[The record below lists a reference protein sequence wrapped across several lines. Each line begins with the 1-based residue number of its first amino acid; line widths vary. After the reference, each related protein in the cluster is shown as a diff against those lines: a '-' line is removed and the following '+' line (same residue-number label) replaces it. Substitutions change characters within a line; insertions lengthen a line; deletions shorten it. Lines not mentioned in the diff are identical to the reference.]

1 MIQVNLDDGNTRVV
15 DARESETI
23 TLPLRKQALAG
34 LGTPPPGAA
43 PRPSGAAEA
52 PAAEALAPA
61 PAPAYYAPPPGP
73 GPAGGGGGGGG
84 GGGDALVRTTTG
96 APATL
101 GRPAGTRMR
110 PRGAP
115 APVHFRPQ
123 NPHVF
128 LLSNCCCVHPY
139 AWISSSSIHSEI
151 GDGLFWS
158 DNTTGRTSCPAQ
170 ATVEGV
176 QYIAKQLSD
185 DQVQR
190 DPDPAW
196 GQFEQ
201 AKLHTYHVNPTNP
214 LQGQWRVSQRT
225 VTVCIQQ
232 KQFNEGSLRNVFKMR
247 QRDASTGMWKQMVAK
262 NFKESLI
269 GVSGVTDVSQWH
281 YREVESQIVSKHFAD
296 EFNARDPPKKCDFIV
311 PYCIEMC
318 QRPGNPLYN
327 VEVLFDSDLY
337 EKHNTNAGG
346 VTSDRLTPQAY
357 SHFSFVHSGKR
368 LCVCD
373 IQGVLDMYTD
383 PQVHTGSGQG
393 FGQGNLGLDGIHR
406 FLGTHI
412 CNDVCRKVVRICFF
426 TSCRRRITIASAMHT
441 SNEKSSAGARF
452 WLAGGRSHL
461 NCHDRLRTTAETNYT
476 LGPSLRHHLF
486 QGLTQ
491 PRIIE
496 QEIDVQCPEG
506 ARPGELIDWH
516 AYGPDGACHD
526 WMVRSKAA
534 LEFHRLRIADCPLA
548 RTCQGQTAH

>member
-1 MIQVNLDDGNTRVV
+1 VAAAAAAAAMRWC
-15 DARESETI
+15 ARR
-23 TLPLRKQALAG
+23 LALQ
-34 LGTPPPGAA
+34 P
-43 PRPSGAAEA
+43 PSGGR
-52 PAAEALAPA
+52 L
-61 PAPAYYAPPPGP
+61 
-73 GPAGGGGGGGG
+73 GPACARAVLLHRCVPSPKTRTRFFFQN
-84 GGGDALVRTTTG
+84 DAAFIQKIGSAAAAFTQNMLTG
-96 APATL
+96 
-101 GRPAGTRMR
+101 
-110 PRGAP
+110 
-115 APVHFRPQ
+115 
-123 NPHVF
+123 
-128 LLSNCCCVHPY
+128 
-139 AWISSSSIHSEI
+139 W
-151 GDGLFWS
+151 FWS
-158 DNTTGRTSCPAQ
+158 NNTIGRATCPPQ
-170 ATVEGV
+170 ASVEGV

-185 DQVQR
+185 DQVNG
-190 DPDPAW
+190 DPAW
-196 GQFEQ
+196 AGCQFEQ

-232 KQFNEGSLRNVFKMR
+232 TQFNEGSLRNVFKMR

-262 NFKESLI
+262 NFKESLL

-327 VEVLFDSDLY
+327 VEVLFDGDLY

-412 CNDVCRKVVRICFF
+412 CNDVCRIVVRTCFF
-426 TSCRRRITIASAMHT
+426 TSCRR
-441 SNEKSSAGARF
+441 
-452 WLAGGRSHL
+452 
-461 NCHDRLRTTAETNYT
+461 
-476 LGPSLRHHLF
+476 
-486 QGLTQ
+486 
-491 PRIIE
+491 
-496 QEIDVQCPEG
+496 
-506 ARPGELIDWH
+506 
-516 AYGPDGACHD
+516 
-526 WMVRSKAA
+526 
-534 LEFHRLRIADCPLA
+534 
-548 RTCQGQTAH
+548 